1 MLVQSIEHAILY
13 GQDIGSVLSLEGYF
27 SERYAEN
34 HVLIGVVDKLHKLY
48 GTDSAPVVALRSA
61 GLGLVDRLA
70 PLKGFFMK
78 QAAGI

>member
-1 MLVQSIEHAILY
+1 MQSIEHAILH
-13 GQDIGSVLSLEGYF
+13 GQDIGSVLSLEGYV

-48 GTDSAPVVALRSA
+48 CTDAALVVALRSA
-61 GLGLVDRLA
+61 GLGVVDRLA